1 MSVENRFLGRVF
13 AVEQSFLTLTL
24 SLSTYLTEL
33 ALDRVGLSPRQVAML
48 MGIAFLI
55 PFVVSLLVQRS
66 IAKTEALKLEESNA

>member
-13 AVEQSFLTLTL
+13 AVELSFFTLTL

-33 ALDRVGLSPRQVAML
+33 ALDRAALSPRQVASL

-66 IAKTEALKLEESNA
+66 IARTEALKLEESQA